1 MIDTN
6 DDKFQFDVMK
16 SSTPVLVDFW
26 APWCSPCK
34 AMMPVLSELETEYS
48 GKLKIV
54 KLNTEDNQAT
64 MNRFGIRSIP
74 QFLIVK
80 NGKVK
85 SNTTKKITTT
95 SIENYLENLEE
106 KDCVYYKENT
116 KQYFEFHE
124 QTNL

>member
-34 AMMPVLSELETEYS
+34 AMNPILAELETEYA
-48 GKLKIV
+48 GRLKIV

-64 MNRFGIRSIP
+64 MNRFGVRSIP
-74 QFLIVK
+74 NFIIVK
-80 NGKVK
+80 NGKVVSQIVGAVVK
-85 SNTTKKITTT
+85 ARLVKE
-95 SIENYLENLEE
+95 IEESL
-106 KDCVYYKENT
+106 K
-116 KQYFEFHE
+116 
-124 QTNL
+124 

>member
-80 NGKVK
+80 NGKVVSQVTGAVVK
-85 SNTTKKITTT
+85 ARLVKE
-95 SIENYLENLEE
+95 IEESL
-106 KDCVYYKENT
+106 K
-116 KQYFEFHE
+116 
-124 QTNL
+124 

>member
-80 NGKVK
+80 NGKVVSQVTGAVAK
-85 SNTTKKITTT
+85 ARLVKE
-95 SIENYLENLEE
+95 IEEAL
-106 KDCVYYKENT
+106 K
-116 KQYFEFHE
+116 
-124 QTNL
+124 

>member
-80 NGKVK
+80 NGKVLSQVTGAVAK
-85 SNTTKKITTT
+85 ARLVKE
-95 SIENYLENLEE
+95 IEEVLN
-106 KDCVYYKENT
+106 
-116 KQYFEFHE
+116 
-124 QTNL
+124 

>member
-34 AMMPVLSELETEYS
+34 AMMPVLGELETEYS

-80 NGKVK
+80 NGKV
-85 SNTTKKITTT
+85 
-95 SIENYLENLEE
+95 
-106 KDCVYYKENT
+106 
-116 KQYFEFHE
+116 
-124 QTNL
+124 

>member
-34 AMMPVLSELETEYS
+34 AMMPVLGELETEYS

-80 NGKVK
+80 NGKVLSQVTGAVAK
-85 SNTTKKITTT
+85 ARLVKE
-95 SIENYLENLEE
+95 IEEVLN
-106 KDCVYYKENT
+106 
-116 KQYFEFHE
+116 
-124 QTNL
+124 

>member
-1 MIDTN
+1 MQDTN
-6 DDKFQFDVMK
+6 DKDFQLDVMK

-34 AMMPVLSELETEYS
+34 AMMPILSELETEYA

-64 MNRFGIRSIP
+64 MNRFGIRAIP
-74 QFLIVK
+74 NFLIIK

-85 SNTTKKITTT
+85 FQITGMVAKAQLVKE
-95 SIENYLENLEE
+95 IEDAL
-106 KDCVYYKENT
+106 K
-116 KQYFEFHE
+116 
-124 QTNL
+124 